1 VTRRFRHGWATCS
14 LAAWGYRRKRC
25 KSAPDH
31 LGLSPQGSR
40 RDRVL
45 ALARVLELLHR
56 IGDNGAMAG
65 KSKSES
71 KRTGLYDARE
81 ARGMSRTELVKRS
94 GVSKQQLS
102 RLENGLIRLRL
113 DHLKPFAKVLGYTP
127 EQILLWGRYPGTT
140 DDQSV
145 SEVLPASEQ
154 VAELASRMEAN
165 YSTLKKRRDGRRVD
179 RIKSEG
185 WIFPPSFV
193 NDQLSTSA
201 KQLVVVAVEGDSMAP
216 TIMSG
221 EKVIVDTGH
230 KTPSPDG
237 LYAIRDSFDK
247 VIVRRLQLLRAAQ
260 PSRVKVISDNPKHA
274 TEEVPLTDVEVVGKA
289 LCCLKLF

>member
-1 VTRRFRHGWATCS
+1 
-14 LAAWGYRRKRC
+14 
-25 KSAPDH
+25 
-31 LGLSPQGSR
+31 
-40 RDRVL
+40 
-45 ALARVLELLHR
+45 
-56 IGDNGAMAG
+56 MAG

-71 KRTGLYDARE
+71 KKTGLYHARE

-94 GVSKQQLS
+94 GVSKQQFS

-113 DHLKPFAKVLGYTP
+113 DHLKPFAKVLGYSP

-140 DDQSV
+140 GDQIK
-145 SEVLPASEQ
+145 SEVFAASEQ
-154 VAELASRMEAN
+154 VAELASRSEAD
-165 YSTLKKRRDGRRVD
+165 YSTLKKRRDGRHLD
-179 RIKSEG
+179 RIKSED

-193 NDQLSTSA
+193 NNQLNTSA
-201 KQLVVVAVEGDSMAP
+201 KQLVVVEAEGDSMAP

-237 LYAIRDSFDK
+237 LFAIRDSFDN
-247 VIVRRLQLLRAAQ
+247 VIIRRLQLMRAAH
-260 PSRVKVISDNPKHA
+260 PSRVKIISDNPKHP
-274 TEEVPLTDVEVVGKA
+274 TEEALLTDIEVVGKA